1 VTVRLW
7 RGHRDTRWQAQAP
20 LLHHCRRPADPQG
33 GPARSRSALA
43 RAFADPQMAAVLA
56 SIVGIV
62 ALALAARID
71 PARMLRE

>member
-1 VTVRLW
+1 VLRSLDASPGMTVSTTLVS
-7 RGHRDTRWQAQAP
+7 D
-20 LLHHCRRPADPQG
+20 DM
-33 GPARSRSALA
+33 ARE
-43 RAFADPQMAAVLA
+43 FADPQMAAVLA